1 MGTGVEEVVAAP
13 IIDAAIGETAA
24 AAAPAVAETAA
35 AEAAAPAVTEA
46 VAPAVPETPPPT
58 VPEAP
63 PPAAPPTTPSTDLG
77 PVPEAAP
84 QPTSVADVL
93 QQTIPQSLTRSYPAL
108 NQYAQLAPATVTD
121 ASVARDI
128 SSQIED
134 LANLGGTPDQIAAAK
149 DVTEPFN
156 LEDFLN
162 KYGKYGALGGQ
173 ALLGG
178 LQARG
183 LAKQAGKLRSELGD
197 LPGAKQAL
205 ATGQEMVAGAK
216 AGQLLPGQDAAVQQ
230 FRSDKMAQLESYL
243 QRAGIRDSS
252 SAAAL
257 RNQVENQVQNY
268 RQTLLQANLNQ
279 GMQLMGVSDAAT
291 AAAIKAGYGANADA
305 ANLAQRYAAAAA
317 YPLSGV
323 YGPLTP
329 GR

>member
-1 MGTGVEEVVAAP
+1 MVDVMGGT
-13 IIDAAIGETAA
+13 
-24 AAAPAVAETAA
+24 
-35 AEAAAPAVTEA
+35 EAAMASSPAIASAGYDAGLASTSPFSVSPEFAP
-46 VAPAVPETPPPT
+46 
-58 VPEAP
+58 
-63 PPAAPPTTPSTDLG
+63 
-77 PVPEAAP
+77 
-84 QPTSVADVL
+84 
-93 QQTIPQSLTRSYPAL
+93 SYA
-108 NQYAQLAPATVTD
+108 
-121 ASVARDI
+121 
-128 SSQIED
+128 
-134 LANLGGTPDQIAAAK
+134 DQIAATTA
-149 DVTEPFN
+149 DIAGQTGLGSTVYPAEDIARYADIGGTTAERAASAADYATTYPQAEQFN
-156 LEDFLN
+156 LEEFLN

-216 AGQLLPGQDAAVQQ
+216 TGQLLPGQDAAIQQ
-230 FRSDKMAQLESYL
+230 FRNDKMAQLESYL

-291 AAAIKAGYGANADA
+291 ASAIKAGYGANADA

>member
-1 MGTGVEEVVAAP
+1 MGTPADEIILDEV
-13 IIDAAIGETAA
+13 IGAELFGAGAGEAA
-24 AAAPAVAETAA
+24 AGAAA
-35 AEAAAPAVTEA
+35 AEAAAPAAAEAA
-46 VAPAVPETPPPT
+46 VAPAAA
-58 VPEAP
+58 EA
-63 PPAAPPTTPSTDLG
+63 AAPGMVDVMGGT
-77 PVPEAAP
+77 EAAMAASP
-84 QPTSVADVL
+84 AGALSMTDVL
-93 QQTIPQSLTRSYPAL
+93 ANQINQTPYMQGVPYTSSG
-108 NQYAQLAPATVTD
+108 QYAQAAPSVVSDATT
-121 ASVARDI
+121 
-128 SSQIED
+128 
-134 LANLGGTPDQIAAAK
+134 AAIDPTIGMSEAETFPYGLTAPEK
-149 DVTEPFN
+149 PFN

>member
-13 IIDAAIGETAA
+13 IIDEVIGAELFGGAAEAAGAGAGAAAAETAAAETAA
-24 AAAPAVAETAA
+24 AAAAPSV
-35 AEAAAPAVTEA
+35 AEAAAPGMVDVMGGTEAAMASSPAVAAAAPDMTSVLAEQISQTPYGRNVPYTSLDQYAAAQTATDATTQPEWYEKLGYGTPVTPGTEA
-46 VAPAVPETPPPT
+46 VPGE
-58 VPEAP
+58 
-63 PPAAPPTTPSTDLG
+63 
-77 PVPEAAP
+77 
-84 QPTSVADVL
+84 
-93 QQTIPQSLTRSYPAL
+93 
-108 NQYAQLAPATVTD
+108 
-121 ASVARDI
+121 
-128 SSQIED
+128 
-134 LANLGGTPDQIAAAK
+134 
-149 DVTEPFN
+149 FN

-205 ATGQEMVAGAK
+205 ATGQQMVSGAQ
-216 AGQLLPGQDAAVQQ
+216 AGQLLPGQEAAINQ

-291 AAAIKAGYGANADA
+291 AAAIRAGYGANADA

-317 YPLSGV
+317 FPLSGV

>member
-13 IIDAAIGETAA
+13 IIDEVIGAELFGAGAGEAA
-24 AAAPAVAETAA
+24 AGAAA
-35 AEAAAPAVTEA
+35 AEAAAPAAAEAAAAPAAAEAAAPGMVDVMGGTEA
-46 VAPAVPETPPPT
+46 AMAASPAGALSMT
-58 VPEAP
+58 
-63 PPAAPPTTPSTDLG
+63 
-77 PVPEAAP
+77 
-84 QPTSVADVL
+84 DVL
-93 QQTIPQSLTRSYPAL
+93 ANQINQTPYMQGVPYTSYG
-108 NQYAQLAPATVTD
+108 QYAQAAPATVTD
-121 ASVARDI
+121 A
-128 SSQIED
+128 
-134 LANLGGTPDQIAAAK
+134 TTAAIDPTIGMSEAETFPYGLTAPEK
-149 DVTEPFN
+149 PFN

-305 ANLAQRYAAAAA
+305 ARLAQRYAAAAA

>member
-1 MGTGVEEVVAAP
+1 MGTPADEIILDEV
-13 IIDAAIGETAA
+13 IGGELLGAGAGEAA
-24 AAAPAVAETAA
+24 AGAAA
-35 AEAAAPAVTEA
+35 AEAAAPAAAEAAAPGMVDVMGGTEA
-46 VAPAVPETPPPT
+46 AMAASPAVAAAPDMTSVLAQQISETPYGRG
-58 VPEAP
+58 
-63 PPAAPPTTPSTDLG
+63 D
-77 PVPEAAP
+77 
-84 QPTSVADVL
+84 
-93 QQTIPQSLTRSYPAL
+93 AL
-108 NQYAQLAPATVTD
+108 KGLVDYAQVAPATVTD
-121 ASVARDI
+121 A
-128 SSQIED
+128 
-134 LANLGGTPDQIAAAK
+134 TTAAIDPTIGMSEAETFPYGLTAPEK
-149 DVTEPFN
+149 PFN

>member
-1 MGTGVEEVVAAP
+1 MGTPADEIILDEV
-13 IIDAAIGETAA
+13 IGGELLSAGAGEAA
-24 AAAPAVAETAA
+24 AGAAA
-35 AEAAAPAVTEA
+35 AEAAAPAAAEAA
-46 VAPAVPETPPPT
+46 VAPAAA
-58 VPEAP
+58 EA
-63 PPAAPPTTPSTDLG
+63 AAPGMVDVMGGT
-77 PVPEAAP
+77 EAAMASSP
-84 QPTSVADVL
+84 AGTLDMADVL
-93 QQTIPQSLTRSYPAL
+93 ANQISQTPYGQGTQYGSLD
-108 NQYAQLAPATVTD
+108 QYAKAPTATDVTTQPEWYEKLGFDTPATP
-121 ASVARDI
+121 
-128 SSQIED
+128 
-134 LANLGGTPDQIAAAK
+134 GTEVVPG
-149 DVTEPFN
+149 EFN
-156 LEDFLN
+156 LEEFLN

-216 AGQLLPGQDAAVQQ
+216 SGQLLPGQDAAVQQ
-230 FRSDKMAQLESYL
+230 FRNDKMAQLESYL

-305 ANLAQRYAAAAA
+305 ASLAQRYAAAAS

-329 GR
+329 RG

>member
-1 MGTGVEEVVAAP
+1 MGTPADEIILDEVIPGALFDAADASAATAADVAAQQP
-13 IIDAAIGETAA
+13 VVPETP
-24 AAAPAVAETAA
+24 APTA
-35 AEAAAPAVTEA
+35 
-46 VAPAVPETPPPT
+46 PETPPPT
-58 VPEAP
+58 
-63 PPAAPPTTPSTDLG
+63 TPVDPNTGL
-77 PVPEAAP
+77 P
-84 QPTSVADVL
+84 QPEIKPYTPDTSASNAMTDQLARSLSVGPQFTSPYEPVADIGDAPTLKLENDIAEQIIKESPV
-93 QQTIPQSLTRSYPAL
+93 T
-108 NQYAQLAPATVTD
+108 YAGEGA
-121 ASVARDI
+121 AS
-128 SSQIED
+128 E
-134 LANLGGTPDQIAAAK
+134 
-149 DVTEPFN
+149 
-156 LEDFLN
+156 LENFLN
-162 KYGKYGALGGQ
+162 KYGKYGALGG
-173 ALLGG
+173 LSLMGG

-183 LAKQAGKLRSELGD
+183 LSKQAGKLRSELGD

-216 AGQLLPGQDAAVQQ
+216 TGQLLPGQDAAIQQ
-230 FRSDKMAQLESYL
+230 FRNDKMAQLESYL

-291 AAAIKAGYGANADA
+291 AAAIKAGYGANVDA

-323 YGPLTP
+323 YGPLTS

>member
-1 MGTGVEEVVAAP
+1 MGTPADEIILDEVIPGALFDAADASAATAADVAAQQP
-13 IIDAAIGETAA
+13 
-24 AAAPAVAETAA
+24 V
-35 AEAAAPAVTEA
+35 
-46 VAPAVPETPPPT
+46 VPETPPPT
-58 VPEAP
+58 APETPAPTAPEAP
-63 PPAAPPTTPSTDLG
+63 PPTTPPTDLG
-77 PVPEAAP
+77 PTPEIAP

-93 QQTIPQSLTRSYPAL
+93 QKTIPQSLTRGYTL
-108 NQYAQLAPATVTD
+108 GEQYALAPASTVTD
-121 ASVARDI
+121 ATSYSFDPTQGMTEAETFPT
-128 SSQIED
+128 S
-134 LANLGGTPDQIAAAK
+134 LTPEK
-149 DVTEPFN
+149 PFN
-156 LEDFLN
+156 LEEFLN

-230 FRSDKMAQLESYL
+230 FRNDKMAQLESYL